1 MIHTEQTVKVLD
13 GLFLIHF
20 PGKQYYLGHIRN
32 NSPTNGIFVF
42 KHGCYY
48 VGNINELTAE
58 G

>member
-1 MIHTEQTVKVLD
+1 MFD

-20 PGKQYYLGHIRN
+20 PGKQYYLGHLRN

-48 VGNINELTAE
+48 VGNISELTAE
-58 G
+58 GEGKYENK